1 MKALEN
7 EPDAAV
13 DPEKDDA
20 GKQEAAAERPFF
32 VSPFREKVVTP
43 ELFVAAVLDNTP
55 HTALIYQN
63 QAVFVTIR
71 LLHDDDSTNVYRQF
85 GDVDP

>member
-1 MKALEN
+1 MTALEN

-13 DPEKDDA
+13 DPEKDDG

-32 VSPFREKVVTP
+32 VSPFREKVVVRY
-43 ELFVAAVLDNTP
+43 LL
-55 HTALIYQN
+55 L
-63 QAVFVTIR
+63 IR